1 MLRDLLAILRRQDER
16 DQLPVALRR
25 DIARAQDESERL
37 ISWVQL
43 VIAITFAVLY
53 ALSRKTAPSLMLF
66 TPGAIGLYFLFT
78 ATRLAM
84 SYRFRLGFWWLS
96 LSIVIDIALLYGLI
110 WSFHLQYGQ
119 PASFYLK
126 APTLLYVFIFIA
138 LRALRFEARYI
149 LLAGFAAALGWLA
162 MIAYVVFADPSD
174 NMITRDYIQYM
185 TSNSILLGAE
195 FDKIISILLV
205 TAIMAIAIR
214 RARATLVRAVNDAQA
229 KRNLSRFFDSDVAR
243 RITSHGAEL
252 TAGGGEM
259 RAVSILNLD
268 MRGFTRLATRISP
281 PQVMALLAEYQ
292 ARMVPIIQRH
302 GGVID
307 KFMGDGIMATFGAL
321 ETQPDHAA
329 RACRALVEAVAAADA
344 WREEGRAAAV
354 AEGAPRPPL
363 VCGAVATGEVI
374 VGAVGDDNRLEFTV
388 IGDAV
393 NLSAKLEKHNKDLGS
408 RALVTEAAYRA
419 ALEAGGPDAGT
430 ALTASLPG
438 LAAPVEIVRLA

>member
-1 MLRDLLAILRRQDER
+1 MLRDRLPALRRQDAR
-16 DQLPVALRR
+16 DQLPAALRR

-78 ATRLAM
+78 VTRLVM

-110 WSFHLQYGQ
+110 WSFHLQYEQ

-126 APTLLYVFIFIA
+126 APTLLYIFIFIA

-149 LLAGFAAALGWLA
+149 LLAGFTAALGWLA

-174 NMITRDYIQYM
+174 NMVTRDYIQYM

-268 MRGFTRLATRISP
+268 MRGFTRLATRIP
-281 PQVMALLAEYQ
+281 PHQVMALLADYQ

-329 RACRALVEAVAAADA
+329 CACRALVEAVATADA
-344 WREEGRAAAV
+344 WRAEAESV
-354 AEGAPRPPL
+354 EGAPCPPL

-393 NLSAKLEKHNKDLGS
+393 NLSAKLEKHNKELGS
-408 RALVTEAAYRA
+408 RALVTAATYRA
-419 ALEAGGPDAGT
+419 AADAGGADAGT
-430 ALTASLPG
+430 ALTVSLPG